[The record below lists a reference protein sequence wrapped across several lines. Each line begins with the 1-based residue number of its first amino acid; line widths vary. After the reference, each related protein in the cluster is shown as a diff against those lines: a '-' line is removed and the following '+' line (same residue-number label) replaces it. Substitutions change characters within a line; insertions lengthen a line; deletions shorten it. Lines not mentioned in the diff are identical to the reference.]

1 MKLGREKKIYKMI
14 AYTTLVQNI
23 FYDHA
28 SHVID
33 WRGITGQP
41 IPQYFNLYIWNIL
54 IYFRKKQ
61 KWLVLFFGI
70 LKC

>member
-1 MKLGREKKIYKMI
+1 MKLGREKKMYKMI

-23 FYDHA
+23 FYDDA

-41 IPQYFNLYIWNIL
+41 IPQYLNLYIWNIL

>member
-1 MKLGREKKIYKMI
+1 MKLGREKKMYKMI

-33 WRGITGQP
+33 
-41 IPQYFNLYIWNIL
+41 
-54 IYFRKKQ
+54 
-61 KWLVLFFGI
+61 
-70 LKC
+70 